1 MRRETEESQMTNNAL
16 TRRWFIGGMAASLG
30 MVRGTRL
37 FAAPGAAA
45 RAGARLKIGVLSD
58 VHLKRP
64 GDETTFLKA
73 LAYFRDHGVDGVLIA
88 GDIADTG
95 RAAQLKLCADCWYK
109 TFPNGKAPD
118 GRPVEQLFVYGNH
131 DIDGWN
137 WKSNAAFYKEHPE
150 MKSIDAIGFENNRAR
165 VWEEIFHEKFAPIWM
180 KRVKG
185 YAVIG
190 AHWGNI
196 QIEDFMKAH
205 GKELDPSL
213 PFFYTQHAHPRN
225 TCFGSWAWGRD
236 DGRSTR
242 ALSPFPNAV
251 AFSGHSHYTL
261 TDERTVWQGAFT
273 SVNTASLKY
282 ASTDYALRENMPGNG
297 HGYRGDKRK
306 HAMANIKTSDG
317 RQGMLMSVF
326 DDHIALERREFV
338 TDKSLGD
345 EWVIPLPCAEPKPF
359 AYAEHAKKRTA
370 PQFAEGSVAKA
381 EKVKDGKLG
390 EIVNITFPAAKTQ
403 AKCRVFEYE
412 VTATLVEDDVDLVQ
426 AQRRVMAP
434 DFHLP
439 ETAAG
444 KPGSCAFAVAQL
456 SLRGRYRFDVR
467 PVECFGLKGRAIHAE
482 LTV

>member
-1 MRRETEESQMTNNAL
+1 MNNAI

-30 MVRGTRL
+30 TAAGSRI
-37 FAAPGAAA
+37 FAAPGAANMP
-45 RAGARLKIGVLSD
+45 GAKLKIGVLSD
-58 VHLKRP
+58 VHLKNP
-64 GDETTFLKA
+64 GDETTFLRA
-73 LAYFRDHGVDGVLIA
+73 LAYFRDHGADGVLIA

-95 RAAQLKLCADCWYK
+95 RAAQLKLCADCWYR
-109 TFPNGKAPD
+109 TFPDGKAPD

-131 DIDGWN
+131 DIDGWK
-137 WKSNAAFYKEHPE
+137 WKSNAERYKANPE
-150 MKSIDAIGFENNRAR
+150 LKKSDAIGFENNRAR
-165 VWEEIFHEKFAPIWM
+165 VWEEIFHEKFEPIWM

-185 YAVIG
+185 YAFIG
-190 AHWGNI
+190 AHWGDI
-196 QIEDFMKAH
+196 RIEEFMKAH
-205 GKELDPSL
+205 GKEIDPAL
-213 PFFYTQHAHPRN
+213 PFFYTQHAHPRD

-297 HGYRGDKRK
+297 HGYRGEKRR
-306 HAMANIKTSDG
+306 HQMPNVKTSDG

-338 TDKSLGD
+338 TGKSLGD
-345 EWVIPLPCAEPKPF
+345 DWVIPLPCAESKPF
-359 AYAEHAKKRTA
+359 AYAEHAKKRVA
-370 PQFAEGSVAKA
+370 PEFAEGAKVKV
-381 EKVKDGKLG
+381 EKVKDEKRG
-390 EIVNITFPAAKTQ
+390 ELIELTFPPARTQ

-439 ETAAG
+439 ETADG
-444 KPGSCAFAVAQL
+444 KPSSCIFAAAEL
-456 SLRGRYRFDVR
+456 PLKGRYRFDVR
-467 PVECFGLKGRAIHAE
+467 PVECFGHKGRAIHVE
-482 LTV
+482 LAI

>member
-1 MRRETEESQMTNNAL
+1 M
-16 TRRWFIGGMAASLG
+16 
-30 MVRGTRL
+30 
-37 FAAPGAAA
+37 
-45 RAGARLKIGVLSD
+45 
-58 VHLKRP
+58 
-64 GDETTFLKA
+64 
-73 LAYFRDHGVDGVLIA
+73 
-88 GDIADTG
+88 
-95 RAAQLKLCADCWYK
+95 
-109 TFPNGKAPD
+109 
-118 GRPVEQLFVYGNH
+118 EQLFVYGNH

-137 WKSNAAFYKEHPE
+137 WKSNADLYKKHPE
-150 MKSIDAIGFENNRAR
+150 LKQTDAIGFERNRAC
-165 VWEEIFHEKFAPIWM
+165 VWEELFHEKFEPIWM

-205 GKELDPSL
+205 GKEIDPSM

-297 HGYRGDKRK
+297 HGYRGEKRR
-306 HAMANIKTSDG
+306 HQMPNLKTSNG

-345 EWVIPLPCAEPKPF
+345 DWVIPLPCAESKPF
-359 AYAEHAKKRTA
+359 AYAAHAKRRTA
-370 PQFAEGSVAKA
+370 PEFAAGATAKA
-381 EKVKDGKLG
+381 VKVKDEKRG
-390 EIVNITFPAAKTQ
+390 ELIEITFPPARTQ

-426 AQRRVMAP
+426 AQRRVMAL

-439 ETAAG
+439 ETAEG
-444 KPGSCAFAVAQL
+444 KSGTCVFAVSEL
-456 SLRGRYRFDVR
+456 PLKGRYRFDVR
-467 PVECFGLKGRAIHAE
+467 PVECFGHKGASIHAE
-482 LTV
+482 LAV

>member
-1 MRRETEESQMTNNAL
+1 M
-16 TRRWFIGGMAASLG
+16 
-30 MVRGTRL
+30 
-37 FAAPGAAA
+37 
-45 RAGARLKIGVLSD
+45 
-58 VHLKRP
+58 
-64 GDETTFLKA
+64 
-73 LAYFRDHGVDGVLIA
+73 
-88 GDIADTG
+88 
-95 RAAQLKLCADCWYK
+95 
-109 TFPNGKAPD
+109 
-118 GRPVEQLFVYGNH
+118 
-131 DIDGWN
+131 
-137 WKSNAAFYKEHPE
+137 
-150 MKSIDAIGFENNRAR
+150 
-165 VWEEIFHEKFAPIWM
+165 WEELFHEKFEPIWM

-196 QIEDFMKAH
+196 QIENFMKEH

-297 HGYRGDKRK
+297 HGYRGEKRR
-306 HAMANIKTSDG
+306 HQMPNLKTSNG

-338 TDKSLGD
+338 TDRSLGD
-345 EWVIPLPCAEPKPF
+345 DWVIPLPCAEPKPF
-359 AYAEHAKKRTA
+359 AYAAHAKKRTA
-370 PQFAEGSVAKA
+370 PEFAAGATAKA
-381 EKVKDGKLG
+381 VKVKDEKRG
-390 EIVNITFPAAKTQ
+390 ELI
-403 AKCRVFEYE
+403 E
-412 VTATLVEDDVDLVQ
+412 DVDLVQ

-439 ETAAG
+439 ETAEG
-444 KPGSCAFAVAQL
+444 KSGTCVFAVSEL
-456 SLRGRYRFDVR
+456 PLKGRYRFDVR
-467 PVECFGLKGRAIHAE
+467 PVECFGHKGVPIHAE
-482 LTV
+482 LAV

>member
-1 MRRETEESQMTNNAL
+1 MRLNNTF
-16 TRRWFIGGMAASLG
+16 TRRWFIGGMAAG
-30 MVRGTRL
+30 IGTMTGSRL

-45 RAGARLKIGVLSD
+45 KPGARLRIGVLSD
-58 VHLKRP
+58 VHLRNP
-64 GDETTFLKA
+64 GDEATFLKA
-73 LAYFRDHGVDGVLIA
+73 LAYFSDHGADGVLFA

-95 RAAQLKLCADCWYK
+95 RAAELKICADSWFK

-131 DIDGWN
+131 DIDGWK
-137 WKSNAAFYKEHPE
+137 WKSNEERYKANPE
-150 MKSIDAIGFENNRAR
+150 LKKVDAIGFENNRAR
-165 VWEEIFHEKFAPIWM
+165 IWEELFHEKFAPIWM

-185 YAVIG
+185 YAFVG
-190 AHWGNI
+190 AHWGDI
-196 QIEDFMKAH
+196 RIEEYMKAH
-205 GKELDPSL
+205 GREIDPTL
-213 PFFYTQHAHPRN
+213 PFFYTQHAHPRD

-297 HGYRGDKRK
+297 HGYRGERRK
-306 HAMANIKTSDG
+306 HVMAKVHTSNG

-345 EWVIPLPCAEPKPF
+345 DWVIPLPCADSKPF
-359 AYAEHAKKRTA
+359 AYAAHAKKRVA
-370 PQFAEGSVAKA
+370 PEFAEGAVAKA
-381 EKVKDGKLG
+381 VKAKDAKKG
-390 EIVNITFPAAKTQ
+390 EMIEVTFPAARTQ
-403 AKCRVFEYE
+403 SKCRVFEYE

-439 ETAAG
+439 ETPEGRPGACVFSAADLPL
-444 KPGSCAFAVAQL
+444 K
-456 SLRGRYRFDVR
+456 GRYRFDVR
-467 PVECFGLKGRAIHAE
+467 PIECFGHKGRAINAE
-482 LTV
+482 LAV

>member
-1 MRRETEESQMTNNAL
+1 M
-16 TRRWFIGGMAASLG
+16 
-30 MVRGTRL
+30 
-37 FAAPGAAA
+37 
-45 RAGARLKIGVLSD
+45 
-58 VHLKRP
+58 
-64 GDETTFLKA
+64 
-73 LAYFRDHGVDGVLIA
+73 
-88 GDIADTG
+88 
-95 RAAQLKLCADCWYK
+95 
-109 TFPNGKAPD
+109 
-118 GRPVEQLFVYGNH
+118 
-131 DIDGWN
+131 
-137 WKSNAAFYKEHPE
+137 
-150 MKSIDAIGFENNRAR
+150 
-165 VWEEIFHEKFAPIWM
+165 WEELFHEKFEPIWM

-205 GKELDPSL
+205 GKEIDPSM

-297 HGYRGDKRK
+297 HGYRGEKRR
-306 HAMANIKTSDG
+306 HQMPNLKTSNG

-345 EWVIPLPCAEPKPF
+345 DWVIPLPCAESKPF
-359 AYAEHAKKRTA
+359 AYAAHAKKRTA
-370 PQFAEGSVAKA
+370 PEFAAGATAKA
-381 EKVKDGKLG
+381 AKVKDEKRG
-390 EIVNITFPAAKTQ
+390 ELIEITFPPARTQ
-403 AKCRVFEYE
+403 AKCRVFEY
-412 VTATLVEDDVDLVQ
+412 DVDLVQ

-439 ETAAG
+439 ETAEG
-444 KPGSCAFAVAQL
+444 KPATCVFAVSEL
-456 SLRGRYRFDVR
+456 PLKGRYRFDVR
-467 PVECFGLKGRAIHAE
+467 PVECFGHKGAPIHAE
-482 LTV
+482 LAV

>member
-1 MRRETEESQMTNNAL
+1 MQQNNTF
-16 TRRWFIGGMAASLG
+16 TRRWFIGGMAAGLGSL
-30 MVRGTRL
+30 RIARA

-45 RAGARLKIGVLSD
+45 KSGARLRIGVLSD
-58 VHLKRP
+58 VHICNP
-64 GDETTFLKA
+64 GDEATFLKA
-73 LAYFRDHGVDGVLIA
+73 LAYFRTHGVDGVLIA

-95 RAAQLKLCADCWYK
+95 RAAELKICADSWFK

-118 GRPVEQLFVYGNH
+118 GHPVEKLFVYGNH

-137 WKSNAAFYKEHPE
+137 WRSNTERYKANPE
-150 MKSIDAIGFENNRAR
+150 LLKTDAIGYQNNRAR
-165 VWEEIFHEKFAPIWM
+165 IWEEIFHEKFEPIWM

-190 AHWGNI
+190 AHWGDI
-196 QIEDFMKAH
+196 RIEEFMKRH
-205 GKELDPSL
+205 GKEIDPSL
-213 PFFYTQHAHPRN
+213 PFFYVQHAHPRN

-236 DGRSTR
+236 DGHSTR

-282 ASTDYALRENMPGNG
+282 ASTDYSLRENMPGNG
-297 HGYRGDKRK
+297 HGYRGEKRR
-306 HAMANIKTSDG
+306 HSMAKLRTSDG

-345 EWVIPLPCAEPKPF
+345 DWVIPLPCAESKPF
-359 AYAEHAKKRTA
+359 AYAEHAKKRVA
-370 PQFAEGSVAKA
+370 PEFAEGAVARA
-381 EKVKDGKLG
+381 AKVNDKKKG
-390 EIVNITFPAAKTQ
+390 EMIEVSFPAARTQ
-403 AKCRVFEYE
+403 SKCRVFEYE
-412 VTATLVEDDVDLVQ
+412 VTATLLEDDVDLVQ

-439 ETAAG
+439 ETQDG
-444 KPGSCAFAVAQL
+444 KPGSCVFAAADL
-456 SLRGRYRFDVR
+456 PMKGRYRFDVR
-467 PVECFGLKGRAIHAE
+467 PVECFGHKGRAIHAE
-482 LTV
+482 IRV